1 MAKGTR
7 WEIPTRR
14 WWVAAIL
21 AVVSMFGW
29 LTWHATDA
37 VATLDRL
44 QVAHANAA
52 QVHDSILQLQAEVR
66 RTVQLALATGE
77 KVWVVRHAEA
87 ERGLRDKIN
96 DLQALGLAESRSLR
110 EASGALDVLS
120 RIEERALAMLAE
132 GHQQAGLDLVTGS
145 GYDAGIA
152 ALHVAIRAFDDGRH
166 DWLLSQSLGLTRHEI
181 FSLAGALL
189 LFVAAITAWMFLILQ
204 LQREKVVLRGE
215 IEARGRA
222 EEGLRRAQKMELL
235 GQLAGTVAHDVDGI
249 LSAVAGYSTLARRAP
264 DSAARRR
271 ALAGLDRAVRQGR
284 GLTSN
289 LLSFV
294 RHEQAVRRPVELGAL
309 LRDTQGWLAP
319 LLPANITLQLCL
331 ARDGGSWLEADPVSL
346 QQALM
351 NLALN
356 ARDAMPDGG
365 ILQLSLVDSAATA
378 GGQEPQQPRN
388 ACIVVSDTGRGMDA
402 ATLAMAR
409 EPLFS
414 TKPEGSGTGLGLPS
428 VERVVAAHGG
438 RFELDSTPG
447 EGTQA
452 KIYLPLLAGDTLP
465 SASHVLVQVF
475 STDAYTARLLADAL
489 KDKGFEVAMADEWGS
504 QSPGMCRAGLV
515 LIDWRGEP
523 GEALAALQDLRDT
536 GVAAP
541 IIILMDVGS
550 PSSSAQLEDQLTG
563 LAWAVSR
570 SVPLGELAQLACRLL
585 AGNETGRAA

>member
-1 MAKGTR
+1 MAKGKR

-21 AVVSMFGW
+21 AAVSMFGW
-29 LTWHATDA
+29 LAWHATDA
-37 VATLDRL
+37 AATLDRL
-44 QVAHANAA
+44 QAAHASAA

-77 KVWVVRHAEA
+77 EAWLVKHAEA
-87 ERGLRDKIN
+87 ESSLRDSIA
-96 DLQALGLAESRSLR
+96 DLQAPGVADAGSLR
-110 EASGALDVLS
+110 EASNALDALS
-120 RIEERALAMLAE
+120 RIEARAMALLAE
-132 GHQQAGLDLVTGS
+132 GRQEAGLALVTGPE
-145 GYDAGIA
+145 YDAGIA
-152 ALHVAIRAFDDGRH
+152 ALYRAIRAFDDGRH
-166 DWLLSQSLGLTRHEI
+166 DWLLSQSLGLTRHELV
-181 FSLAGALL
+181 SLSGALL
-189 LFVAAITAWMFLILQ
+189 LFAAAITAWMFLISQ
-204 LQREKVVLRGE
+204 LQREKAVLRRE

-249 LSAVAGYSTLARRAP
+249 LSAVAGYSALARRAS
-264 DSAARRR
+264 DSAARWR

-289 LLSFV
+289 LLSLV

-309 LRDTQGWLAP
+309 LRATEAWLAP
-319 LLPANITLQLCL
+319 LLPANIALQLCL
-331 ARDGGSWLEADPVSL
+331 ARDGESWLEADPVSL

-356 ARDAMPDGG
+356 ARDAMPEGG
-365 ILQLSLVDSAATA
+365 ILRLSLVDSGETA
-378 GGQEPQQPRN
+378 DAPDSQQSRN

-452 KIYLPLLAGDTLP
+452 RIYLPVPAGDAPP
-465 SASHVLVQVF
+465 STSHVVVQVL

-489 KDKGFEVAMADEWGS
+489 KDKGFEVSIVDRWDS
-504 QSPGMCRAGLV
+504 RSPGMSRAGLV

-536 GVAAP
+536 GVAKP
-541 IIILMDVGS
+541 VILLMDVGS
-550 PSSSAQLEDQLTG
+550 PSSSAEFEDQLAG
-563 LAWAVSR
+563 LAWVVSR
-570 SVPLGELAQLACRLL
+570 SVPLGELAQLARRLV
-585 AGNETGRAA
+585 AGHEVGRAA